1 MSGRAGLASAA
12 RDLPDLILLDRH
24 LPDISGDEV
33 LSQLKA
39 EPATAGISV
48 VIVSADASR
57 SAIHRLLDGG
67 ALAYLTKPIELAQLG
82 ELLNTFAAT
91 QGHDRQAQPLSGSCE
106 HERPRWGGRFPR
118 PVKGGVMTHA
128 LLYIEDEEDNIAL
141 MRAVLRRR
149 PQIELHV
156 ALNGR
161 DGVQAAIDT
170 RPGLILLDNRLP
182 DTTGRDVLRELT
194 SAAATAAIPVVVL
207 SSDSGEVIDNLLE
220 NGAIETVAKP
230 FDIHQFIAM
239 IDRYLP

>member
-1 MSGRAGLASAA
+1 
-12 RDLPDLILLDRH
+12 
-24 LPDISGDEV
+24 
-33 LSQLKA
+33 
-39 EPATAGISV
+39 
-48 VIVSADASR
+48 
-57 SAIHRLLDGG
+57 
-67 ALAYLTKPIELAQLG
+67 
-82 ELLNTFAAT
+82 
-91 QGHDRQAQPLSGSCE
+91 
-106 HERPRWGGRFPR
+106 
-118 PVKGGVMTHA
+118 MTHA